1 MSATGISMFYGALDD
16 NTPIQEIR
24 NYTPDSIIDMGEFAL
39 KRDLLVID
47 LFKIPKYLSFWM
59 PKYFR
64 EYKFLKNFHMEI
76 TKPIDKNPAIEYVP
90 TQIFTVY
97 IRFMNNY
104 HIDGIIYRSSLTGG
118 RNVVL
123 FYDNETSAD
132 ILQLNNI
139 TTI

>member
-1 MSATGISMFYGALDD
+1 MKIDGIKELEGKGISYCAICDGFFYKGKNVVVIGNGKFAISEAKDLE
-16 NTPIQEIR
+16 NIAGNVKILTNGE
-24 NYTPDSIIDMGEFAL
+24 NIDVDTEFE
-39 KRDLLVID
+39 V
-47 LFKIPKYLSFWM
+47 
-59 PKYFR
+59 
-64 EYKFLKNFHMEI
+64 I
-76 TKPIDKNPAIEYVP
+76 TKPIDKNPGIEYVP
-90 TQIFTVY
+90 TQIFTEY